1 MATREIRTAHVHVSC
16 DVCGRTLLRGER
28 ADTFLQGG
36 TRRAVCELC
45 APRALHEGWV
55 REGSGLEAEPPEAR
69 SERRRGLLDRLRGR
83 REDDAAGDRQPGD
96 GYDAAW
102 EGAPGLD
109 SGPPAT
115 PGAAAA
121 EAEALSGAVPAKPAP
136 PAPEPRPAPPP
147 PAPAPPAAPR
157 PGRAVRAVPMS
168 PQQRVSAA
176 MDCFN
181 AGEHPRT
188 IAGVARS
195 LGPPEVSVRALD
207 GPGAEVAIVVAWE
220 LSWYRYEVSLGD
232 DEPTVRVAAQGYELD
247 ELDSE
252 DRRAN
257 AAADDHGRLSGA

>member
-1 MATREIRTAHVHVSC
+1 MATRDIRTAHVHVAC

-45 APRALHEGWV
+45 APRALREGWV
-55 REGSGLEAEPPEAR
+55 REGNALEAEPPEAR

-83 REDDAAGDRQPGD
+83 REDEEGAGALPPAD

-102 EGAPGLD
+102 EGAPGLET
-109 SGPPAT
+109 GPPAT

-121 EAEALSGAVPAKPAP
+121 EAEALSGVSPAEPTP
-136 PAPEPRPAPPP
+136 EAPEARPPTPPTPTAPSR
-147 PAPAPPAAPR
+147 A
-157 PGRAVRAVPMS
+157 GRAVRAVPMG

-176 MDCFN
+176 IECFN

-207 GPGAEVAIVVAWE
+207 GPAAEVAIVVAWE
-220 LSWYRYEVSLGD
+220 LSWYRYEVLLGD
-232 DEPTVRVAAQGYELD
+232 DEPTVRVAAKGYELD
-247 ELDSE
+247 ELAAE

-257 AAADDHGRLSGA
+257 AAADEHGRLSAV